1 MREVVLEPAGNGT
14 GLRTA
19 RVSASFPSESERIP
33 GMLSS
38 KMKTQDFREIFVG
51 KPISAMSAA
60 KKVQCSSPR
69 YVVLPLKFHPSVCWL
84 KGEDGM
90 GLRGWFGC

>member
-38 KMKTQDFREIFVG
+38 KMKTQDFREISVG
-51 KPISAMSAA
+51 KRYFCYVCS
-60 KKVQCSSPR
+60 KKSTV
-69 YVVLPLKFHPSVCWL
+69 
-84 KGEDGM
+84 
-90 GLRGWFGC
+90 